1 MSRALA
7 IVSESKTEGLF
18 LLGKLLIELAFNTR
32 LEDMY
37 EDSDKDQGKVFEF
50 TEYLAARRVLPEIY
64 DEHGHLY
71 GEAVRRCI
79 EGVDVR
85 EQAIDNPEF
94 RRAFLRDVYQPLRDT
109 SEFFSGKPG

>member
-1 MSRALA
+1 MRRALT
-7 IVSESKTEGLF
+7 IITESKTEGLF

-37 EDSDKDQGKVFEF
+37 EDSDKDEGKVFEF
-50 TEYLAARRVLPEIY
+50 TEYLAARRILPEIY
-64 DEHGHLY
+64 EEHGYMY

-85 EQAIDNPEF
+85 EKAIENPEF

-109 SEFFSGKPG
+109 TESFSGKPG